1 VSWNCDLNLILD
13 RLETP
18 IGQLLIV
25 ADREGNLRAVHWA
38 DHEASLHEWL
48 DSRHGKGRYRLQPP
62 HGHLD
67 STEALSRYFV
77 GELIA
82 IDELRV
88 KTDGTAFQ
96 QEVWRE
102 LRRIP
107 CGTTISYGQLAKQI
121 GRPAAV
127 RAVGLANGSNPIAV
141 VVPCHRVIGSDGSL
155 TGYGGG
161 MHRKE
166 WLLRHE
172 GALAPQTLFDEMA
185 EVASRSR

>member
-1 VSWNCDLNLILD
+1 MGQPLELICDRIDTAIGELQIL
-13 RLETP
+13 
-18 IGQLLIV
+18 
-25 ADREGNLRAVHWA
+25 ADREGNLRAVHWT
-38 DHEASLHEWL
+38 DHEASLKRWL
-48 DSRHGKGRYRLQPP
+48 EGRYGRQGYRLATAHEP
-62 HGHLD
+62 LD
-67 STEALSRYFV
+67 LTREISRYFA
-77 GELIA
+77 GELNA
-82 IDELRV
+82 IDELPV

-107 CGTTISYGQLAKQI
+107 CGATISYGQLAKKI

-127 RAVGLANGSNPIAV
+127 RAVGLANGSNPVAL

-161 MHRKE
+161 IERKS

-172 GALAPQTLFDEMA
+172 GAAVLQTLF
-185 EVASRSR
+185 